1 MDFVA
6 VQVTDLIVV
15 VVVFGGEDG
24 IETFVFIYYSVL
36 QTMWLKVSTSTWNMS
51 LAHRN

>member
-15 VVVFGGEDG
+15 VVVFGGRMG
-24 IETFVFIYYSVL
+24 
-36 QTMWLKVSTSTWNMS
+36 LKHLSSHIIQS
-51 LAHRN
+51 YKPCG